1 MGWSAH
7 RASRPLVMLVLSL
20 ALGMGFVVGV
30 PASAQAASLSTTQL
44 QWDLAGLGYLAWSG
58 VDGTPGSH
66 TTAAVQTFQSDQCL
80 PAGGAAGTL
89 TSTAL
94 SGVVG
99 QVQDVVGVSRDGLF
113 GPGTRTAVASWQP
126 KHDLPADGQAGP
138 ATMTAMQ
145 ITRNHSCGGPGPGS
159 PAGASSATAQLQWD
173 LAGLGY
179 LPWSGIDG
187 RNGPQT
193 AAATEGFQT
202 DRCLAV
208 DGIAGP
214 QTTSALAGVVKAVQ
228 AAAGTT
234 ADGGYGSN
242 TRTAVA
248 SWQSAHQLSADGQA
262 GASTMAAMGV
272 TRVNRCTGPP
282 SGTPAPGTSA
292 TTQLQWDL
300 AGLGY
305 LTWSGIDGITGP
317 QTAGATE
324 RFQGDRC
331 LSVDGIAGPQT
342 MGALTGLVRQVQAA
356 AGTTADG
363 GFGPNSRTAV
373 ATWQAAHGLTG
384 DGQAGPA
391 TMTAMHIQRTA
402 TCTTPP
408 PPGGNPPSGDVGA
421 AVVSVATAE
430 MANSAHNREIGGYN
444 CNFYSAALG
453 VGGGGCSN
461 GWRTEEWCSDFATWV
476 WRQAGINVGGL
487 SPAASSFYAYGQQH
501 GTWHTTSPRVGDA
514 VVFNLSASGTY
525 ASHVGLVTAVNGA
538 SVTMISGNSYDSADG
553 QDDTISQASLTVG
566 GGGVSGFTDP
576 ATVASGPNNQVAFT
590 YFVGK
595 GLSKV
600 QAAGIVGN
608 FNQESGAQM
617 DPAAAQPGGPG
628 RGIGQW
634 SVGGRWDTSS
644 SDNVVWYS
652 GQQNQPALSLG
663 LQLGFTWYELGT
675 FSGYGLGSVRAA
687 GDVTSAVVAFQDKF
701 EGCGQCDTSNR
712 IRYAD
717 QALADYGG

>member
-1 MGWSAH
+1 MSVL
-7 RASRPLVMLVLSL
+7 SVVLSL
-20 ALGMGFVVGV
+20 GFVVGG
-30 PASAQAASLSTTQL
+30 PPSAQAASLSTTQL
-44 QWDLAGLGYLAWSG
+44 QWDLAGLGYLPWSG
-58 VDGTPGSH
+58 VDGAPGPH
-66 TTAAVQTFQSDQCL
+66 TTAAVGSFQSDQCL
-80 PAGGAAGTL
+80 RADGIAGTQ
-89 TSTAL
+89 TSAAL

-99 QVQDVVGVSRDGLF
+99 QVQDVVSVSRDGLF

-126 KHDLPADGQAGP
+126 KHNLTADGQVGP

-145 ITRNHSCGGPGPGS
+145 ITRNHSCGGPGSGAPAPGVS
-159 PAGASSATAQLQWD
+159 TTTQLQWN
-173 LAGLGY
+173 LAGLAY

-187 RNGPQT
+187 IPGPQT
-193 AAATEGFQT
+193 VAATEAFQT

-208 DGIAGP
+208 DGIVGP
-214 QTTSALAGVVKAVQ
+214 QTTGALTGVVKAVQ
-228 AAAGTT
+228 TAAGAT
-234 ADGGYGSN
+234 ADGGYGPN
-242 TRTAVA
+242 TRTAVL

-262 GASTMAAMGV
+262 GPTTMTAMGV
-272 TRVNRCTGPP
+272 TRAVHCSGPP
-282 SGTPAPGTSA
+282 SGTPGPGRSA
-292 TTQLQWDL
+292 TSQLQWNL

-305 LTWSGIDGITGP
+305 LPWSGIDGITGP

-342 MGALTGLVRQVQAA
+342 TTALAGEVRQVQTA
-356 AGTTADG
+356 AGSTADG
-363 GFGPNSRTAV
+363 GYGPNTRTAV
-373 ATWQAAHGLTG
+373 STWQGAHALPA

-391 TMTAMHIQRTA
+391 TMTAMRIQRTV
-402 TCTTPP
+402 TCTTP
-408 PPGGNPPSGDVGA
+408 PPGGNPPPGDVGA

-430 MANSAHNREIGGYN
+430 MGNPAHNHEIGGYN
-444 CNFYSAALG
+444 CNYYSAALG
-453 VGGGGCSN
+453 VGGTGCSN
-461 GWRTEEWCSDFATWV
+461 GWRTEEWCSDFALWV
-476 WRQAGINVGGL
+476 WRQAGITVGGL
-487 SPAASSFYAYGQQH
+487 TAAASTFYAYGQQH
-501 GTWHTTSPRVGDA
+501 STWHTTNPRVGDA
-514 VVFNLSASGTY
+514 VVFNLSSSGTY

-538 SVTMISGNSYDSADG
+538 SITMISGNSHNSADG
-553 QDDTISQASLTVG
+553 QDDIIGQANLAVG
-566 GGGVSGFTDP
+566 SGGVSGFTDP

-617 DPAAAQPGGPG
+617 DPGAAQPGGPG

-634 SVGGRWDTSS
+634 SVGGRWDTST

-652 GQQNQPALSLG
+652 GQQGQPAVSLG

-675 FSGYGLGSVRAA
+675 FSGYGLTPLRAA
-687 GDVTSAVVAFQDKF
+687 GDVTSAVVAFQDRF

-712 IRYAD
+712 VRYAD